1 MSAQHTVY
9 SVEWCSTSSGRRKK
23 TLSSSLR
30 KHMAVDKREISKHQ
44 QQGEGGGRHGTQT
57 NPYIVYIRVKRNHLG
72 WCWFDVIIFV
82 LCVCVCQYRGY
93 KGREREIGFQSL
105 SDSIS
110 LSILHTNNNVLRIDR
125 KMSSIEWNGGM
136 IKQQVRV
143 WIANWNLVGR
153 QKKSRLNFL
162 RFKEE
167 GWWGREVRVYMHM
180 NSCII

>member
-23 TLSSSLR
+23 NAFIITQKTYGSRQERNIQTSTTR
-30 KHMAVDKREISKHQ
+30 W
-44 QQGEGGGRHGTQT
+44 GGGRHGTQT